1 MSTVIAIDNL
11 DFICPK
17 ASTQNIKNVSLFR
30 ILPRR
35 LLVVYVL
42 RNIRCVLAKVEYLLV
57 FLGLRK
63 LVVSEVDSPA
73 EASTTICNSSSS
85 SSSTESVG
93 MKRLFEVEE
102 KKSEVAS
109 NVSSTDQLDWRPLLE
124 DKSEVAANVS
134 STDQLNWRPLFH
146 SVDLLPT
153 GVETASLSDLNL
165 GWLFKENKEIGT
177 SVSGVQLRKWLS
189 KADPQSLSD
198 LGLAILFGEDPT
210 AAAKSL
216 SNVGLDRLFKEGAT
230 EPKSCCTL
238 YLDQLFKDNP
248 KLQASLSNVGLERLF
263 KEGVTEPKSCCT
275 LYLDQLFKDH
285 PKLQASLSNVGL
297 ERLFKEGAAE
307 PKSLGNL
314 CLDQLFKDDPKLRE
328 SLSNLGMRRLF
339 HPAKPA
345 AASLSDLGV
354 RQLYQRAEGAEKDN
368 SAAKDGTVGQNS
380 QELGGKYWVTRSSV
394 CSIAHTAH
402 SFACS
407 GLLASLAP
415 SAALTPSLARS
426 LRSFAS
432 LVRFARSLR
441 SLPRTW
447 GSE

>member
-1 MSTVIAIDNL
+1 M
-11 DFICPK
+11 
-17 ASTQNIKNVSLFR
+17 
-30 ILPRR
+30 
-35 LLVVYVL
+35 
-42 RNIRCVLAKVEYLLV
+42 V

-238 YLDQLFKDNP
+238 YLDQLFKD
-248 KLQASLSNVGLERLF
+248 
-263 KEGVTEPKSCCT
+263 
-275 LYLDQLFKDH
+275 H

-402 SFACS
+402 LFACS
-407 GLLASLAP
+407 GLLALLAP
-415 SAALTPSLARS
+415 SAALTRSLAHFAHSLARGK
-426 LRSFAS
+426 
-432 LVRFARSLR
+432 VNY
-441 SLPRTW
+441 
-447 GSE
+447 